1 MPWKIKII
9 KTYKCYPQIYIWCL
23 TELYLVQLLIQ
34 KYVLNNTHYIAS
46 KNALFNLISLVC
58 PESCC
63 PCHFPASTL
72 LGKAIIDWIL
82 LKYLLFHNHYS
93 WNLAHTY
100 QKYESNTNYYPT
112 QLHHTHHCYNHKP
125 GQFISPNKT

>member
-1 MPWKIKII
+1 MPWKIKIVKI
-9 KTYKCYPQIYIWCL
+9 VKTYKCYLKFIFGALSSKVSL
-23 TELYLVQLLIQ
+23 TELYLVGWLIQ

-72 LGKAIIDWIL
+72 LGKAIINLKSGLNTPQVSIISQPL
-82 LKYLLFHNHYS
+82 LMKFGSHLSEIWVQYQLLSHSITPHPS
-93 WNLAHTY
+93 L
-100 QKYESNTNYYPT
+100 
-112 QLHHTHHCYNHKP
+112 L
-125 GQFISPNKT
+125 